1 MRIISKRC
9 LGLDLHKKQITAHLR
24 VQRRSNQLPLGE
36 DLRFGT
42 MPDDLQRLR
51 QWIIDQKV
59 EDVVMESTSVYWM
72 HLYELIEDVTKPLVA
87 NASHVK

>member
-24 VQRRSNQLPLGE
+24 VQRRSDQEPLGE

-42 MPDDLQRLR
+42 MPDDLERLR

-59 EDVVMESTSVYWM
+59 EDVVMESTSV
-72 HLYELIEDVTKPLVA
+72 
-87 NASHVK
+87 